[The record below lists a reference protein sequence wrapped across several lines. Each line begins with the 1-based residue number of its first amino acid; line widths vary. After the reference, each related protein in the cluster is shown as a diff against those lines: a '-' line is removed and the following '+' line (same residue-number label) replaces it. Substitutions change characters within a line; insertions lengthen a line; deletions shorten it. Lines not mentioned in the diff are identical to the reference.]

1 MKHESR
7 VANLVESHESLLVK
21 LVHHEE
27 QKLPAQVRVDQL
39 EEAYERLGQYVMVL
53 TKRPADGK

>member
-1 MKHESR
+1 M
-7 VANLVESHESLLVK
+7 ANLVESHESLLVK

-27 QKLPAQVRVDQL
+27 QKLPAQVKVDKL